1 MERIGSGGA
10 RGEAP
15 SHEGKVVGSSR
26 GRRRCHRVKVS
37 GRHVRG
43 VSGKF
48 RGVGGPFRGGGGQ
61 IRWNRH
67 IRRSICGPQTW
78 TTSGHRGR

>member
-1 MERIGSGGA
+1 MERIGSRRAG
-10 RGEAP
+10 GEAP
-15 SHEGKVVGSSR
+15 SHEGKVGSSR
-26 GRRRCHRVKVS
+26 GRRRHRVKVS
-37 GRHVRG
+37 GGDVCR

-67 IRRSICGPQTW
+67 IRRSICCCPQTW